1 MIYSKL
7 HQSILIYAY
16 AHGLVGGGTNM
27 SRNNIKNSILFFI
40 RDRTYIFGALVLLI
54 AAMVPGVYAG
64 CSCSGPCSVGNW
76 DPSAFLNSDV
86 PGYDNASNASNSTA
100 PVSSVNAQSVP
111 KPEYRSD
118 LFTNGQI
125 LKPLQKLASSDM
137 VIDASNGNGYSQ
149 SHIKGAI
156 HLPSRSFIDANGT
169 LKPAQELAEILG
181 KAGVSR
187 DGPIVVYSN
196 DFSSGDA
203 TFVFWALKYLGQDNL
218 KVLDGSL
225 EDWKAANLPVDSSQ
239 TTRPAVSYN
248 PSQRSNLL
256 ASYDYVK
263 SSGVQ
268 IVDARPFTEFGK
280 GRIPGAISL
289 DPAKVLENGKIKDES
304 KLNDIFST
312 LSKDKPVVVYSG
324 DYNRAS
330 VVWYALQLLGYNA
343 EMYTLSDWTAHQPAS
358 ESGKAVANGGKSP
371 SGYKKL
377 GN

>member
-1 MIYSKL
+1 MGNDML
-7 HQSILIYAY
+7 
-16 AHGLVGGGTNM
+16 
-27 SRNNIKNSILFFI
+27 RNNKKRFILSFI
-40 RDRTYIFGALVLLI
+40 RDRTYVLGALVLLI
-54 AAMVPGVYAG
+54 AAMVPGVDAG

-86 PGYDNASNASNSTA
+86 PGYNNASNSTA
-100 PVSSVNAQSVP
+100 PVPSVNAQSVS

-137 VIDASNGNGYSQ
+137 VIDASNGNGYGQ

-156 HLPSRSFIDANGT
+156 HLSSSSFIDANGT

-181 KAGVSR
+181 QAGVSR

-239 TTRPAVSYN
+239 TAKPAVSYN
-248 PSQRSNLL
+248 PSLRSNLM

-263 SSGVQ
+263 SSEVQ
-268 IVDARPFTEFGK
+268 IVDARPFAEFGK
-280 GRIPGAISL
+280 VRIPGAISL
-289 DPAKVLENGKIKDES
+289 DPVKILENGKIKDES
-304 KLNDIFST
+304 KLKDIFSS

-358 ESGKAVANGGKSP
+358 ESGKAVANVGKSS

>member
-1 MIYSKL
+1 MLK
-7 HQSILIYAY
+7 
-16 AHGLVGGGTNM
+16 
-27 SRNNIKNSILFFI
+27 NNIKSLMLSFI
-40 RDRTYIFGALVLLI
+40 RDRACILGALVLI
-54 AAMVPGVYAG
+54 TAMVPAVYAG

-86 PGYDNASNASNSTA
+86 PGYDNASNSTA
-100 PVSSVNAQSVP
+100 PVTSANAQSVP
-111 KPEYRSD
+111 KQEYRSD

-125 LKPLQKLASSDM
+125 LEPLQKLASSDT
-137 VIDASNGNGYSQ
+137 VIDASNGNGYGR

-156 HLPSRSFIDANGT
+156 YLPSGSFVDASGT

-181 KAGVSR
+181 QAGVSR
-187 DGPIVVYSN
+187 DSPIVVYSD
-196 DFSSGDA
+196 DFSSGDS

-225 EDWKAANLPVDSSQ
+225 EDWKASNLPVDSSQ
-239 TTRPAVSYN
+239 TTMTAVSYN
-248 PSQRSNLL
+248 PSPRSNLL

-289 DPAKVLENGKIKDES
+289 DPVNVLENGMIKDGS
-304 KLNDIFST
+304 KLSGVFSS
-312 LSKDKPVVVYSG
+312 LSKDKPVVVYSS

-330 VVWYALQLLGYNA
+330 IVWYALQLLGYDA
-343 EMYTLSDWTAHQPAS
+343 EMYTLSDWTSHQPAS